1 MPDHSANARLQF
13 EALDALSGRSPRK
26 LFSLSPNDVL
36 VQISLPLVLILAIAT
51 RLMTIG
57 QGLAA
62 LEKGPVILELWK
74 QQLILRIDR
83 AADAW
88 ENAAGIQAF
97 PDFQR
102 VFWRNGRPDDPAFQ
116 TLCAKSQELADLE
129 AMSLGL
135 YRAALSY
142 RPETA
147 PGAQDAAGAGFF
159 PMYDPA
165 LDVDTP
171 AAAGVP
177 AEFRIDDARRAFAM
191 QYIHE
196 RCRKWK
202 AQVEMLQWSAL
213 DRLAAEMPPNDPLMD
228 SRPDAQ
234 MAKVAAEMRRLGYP
248 LLPGIVA
255 EYHHPA
261 PGADRQPGG

>member
-13 EALDALSGRSPRK
+13 EALDALAGRSPRK

-36 VQISLPLVLILAIAT
+36 VQVSLPLVLILAIAT
-51 RLMTIG
+51 RLMIIG

-83 AADAW
+83 AAEAW
-88 ENAAGIQAF
+88 ENSAGIPAF

-116 TLCAKSQELADLE
+116 TLCAKAQELADIE
-129 AMSLGL
+129 AMGLGL
-135 YRAALSY
+135 YRAAMRY
-142 RPETA
+142 CPETA
-147 PGAQDAAGAGFF
+147 PGAHDNNAAGFF

-165 LDVDTP
+165 LAAETQ

-177 AEFRIDDARRAFAM
+177 KDFWIDDARRAFAM
-191 QYIHE
+191 QYIRE

-202 AQVEMLQWSAL
+202 DHVENLQWSAL
-213 DRLAAEMPPNDPLMD
+213 DRLASEMPPNDPLMD
-228 SRPDAQ
+228 SRPDVQ

-261 PGADRQPGG
+261 PGAERQPGG

>member
-1 MPDHSANARLQF
+1 MPDRSANARLQF
-13 EALDALSGRSPRK
+13 EALDALAGRSPRK

-36 VQISLPLVLILAIAT
+36 VQVALPLVLILAIAT
-51 RLMTIG
+51 RLMIIG

-62 LEKGPVILELWK
+62 LERGPVILELWK

-83 AADAW
+83 AAAAW

-102 VFWRNGRPDDPAFQ
+102 VLWRNGRPDDPAFQ
-116 TLCAKSQELADLE
+116 TLCATAQALSDIE
-129 AMSLGL
+129 AMGIGL
-135 YRAALSY
+135 YRAALNY

-147 PGAQDAAGAGFF
+147 SEAHHNDMAGFF

-165 LDVDTP
+165 LDGDSP
-171 AAAGVP
+171 AADSVP
-177 AEFRIDDARRAFAM
+177 DDFRIDDARRTFAM
-191 QYIHE
+191 QYIQE

-213 DRLAAEMPPNDPLMD
+213 DRLASEMPPNDPLID

-234 MAKVAAEMRRLGYP
+234 MAKLAAEMRRLGYP
-248 LLPGIVA
+248 LMPGIVA
-255 EYHHPA
+255 EYQHPA